1 MTFNNEPLEFEIVK
15 NVAVLSTEKRSGWTK
30 ELNLI
35 SFNDAAPKYD
45 LRSWDPNHVKMSK
58 GVTLSKDEMRKLKK
72 AIEDLE
78 I

>member
-1 MTFNNEPLEFEIVK
+1 MVFNGEPLKFEIVQ
-15 NVAVLSTEKRSGWTK
+15 NIAVISSEKRSGWTK

-45 LRSWDPNHVKMSK
+45 LRSWDPNHVKMGK
-58 GVTLSKDEMRKLKK
+58 GITLSKDEMKELKN
-72 AIEDLE
+72 AIEDLN